1 MTTLI
6 VDGNIVSTG
15 NTSTEVPRLRFSVR
29 NAGGQEIYTWTAL
42 PARSVLEPGEKL
54 EFHSRLAS
62 PPAAA
67 ADVLVRFF
75 NAQDAAAGN
84 DKIEKIVMARILIAE
99 DDEAVRRL
107 VARALGEDGHE
118 LTATSDGAE
127 ALEALHRHDGDF
139 DLLLADVKMP
149 VMDGIA
155 LALAAGRDRPDMP
168 IMLMTGYADQRER
181 AHGLDAL
188 VHDVIAKP
196 FSLDQIKDAV
206 REALIAR

>member
-1 MTTLI
+1 
-6 VDGNIVSTG
+6 
-15 NTSTEVPRLRFSVR
+15 
-29 NAGGQEIYTWTAL
+29 
-42 PARSVLEPGEKL
+42 
-54 EFHSRLAS
+54 
-62 PPAAA
+62 
-67 ADVLVRFF
+67 
-75 NAQDAAAGN
+75 
-84 DKIEKIVMARILIAE
+84 MARILIAE
-99 DDEAVRRL
+99 DDEAVRDL
-107 VARALGEDGHE
+107 VVRALDEDGHQ
-118 LTATSDGAE
+118 LTATSDGVQ
-127 ALEALHRHDGDF
+127 ALDALQRHDGGF

-196 FSLDQIKDAV
+196 FSLEQIKSAV